1 MEIVTCALCNCN
13 QSTPVYELSDFWLEG
28 KNTSTSFVRCIQCGL
43 VYQNPRPEP
52 HEMQQY
58 YPKKYE
64 VFQAGLKEKRGRLHP
79 YGLSKRSSFIIR
91 YKQSGVLLDVG
102 CANGVF
108 LKWMEQLQGWQ
119 LYGVEVGE
127 FAAETARQKGLNVIT
142 GTLESAVYPQSFFD
156 VVTLWDVIEHV
167 HQPVETL
174 KEVNRIMRPDAILVM
189 RLPNFKQYRCE
200 NFW

>member
-1 MEIVTCALCNCN
+1 
-13 QSTPVYELSDFWLEG
+13 
-28 KNTSTSFVRCIQCGL
+28 
-43 VYQNPRPEP
+43 
-52 HEMQQY
+52 MQQY

-189 RLPNFKQYRCE
+189 RLPNLSSIDAKIFGKYWAGFDAPRHLYAFTIPNLQKLLEQAGFIPVMMNTQVGGYL
-200 NFW
+200 NFV